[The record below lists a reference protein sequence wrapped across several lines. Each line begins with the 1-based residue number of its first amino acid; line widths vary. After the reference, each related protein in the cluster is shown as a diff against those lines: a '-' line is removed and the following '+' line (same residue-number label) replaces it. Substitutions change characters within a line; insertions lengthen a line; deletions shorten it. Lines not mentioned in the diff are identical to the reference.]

1 MGHAQAEDTRVD
13 WEGALVQRA
22 RGGDARAFERLY
34 REHAG
39 RVYGLC
45 LRMTRDAQ
53 LAEDCV
59 QDTFINAWR
68 ALPKFEVRSSLS
80 TWLHRIAVNV
90 SLASAARP
98 PRSRR
103 AAEDEAKPS
112 PASGCWRR
120 RSRSRRSRRRSR
132 ALPDG
137 ARDALVLHA
146 LYGYCTWRRRRCSA
160 SPRAPARRSCTARAS
175 CCASDSTWRST
186 DTNGR
191 PAAQGDLAARAAA
204 VVEPPRDLWPE
215 IEARLKARGGRRGR

>member
-1 MGHAQAEDTRVD
+1 MTYAQAEDTRVD
-13 WEGALVQRA
+13 WEQALVQRA
-22 RGGDARAFERLY
+22 CAGDARAFERLY

-68 ALPKFEVRSSLS
+68 ALPRFEVRSSLS

-90 SLASAARP
+90 SLAK
-98 PRSRR
+98 RR
-103 AAEDEAKPS
+103 KSS
-112 PASGCWRR
+112 PAEALPEDDEGIAADWMLETPVEVQEIETAIE
-120 RSRSRRSRRRSR
+120 

-146 LYGYCTWRRRRCSA
+146 LYGYSHGEAAHMLGIAEGTCKA
-160 SPRAPARRSCTARAS
+160 QLHRARQLLRER
-175 CCASDSTWRST
+175 
-186 DTNGR
+186 
-191 PAAQGDLAARAAA
+191 LA
-204 VVEPPRDLWPE
+204 VEVN
-215 IEARLKARGGRRGR
+215 